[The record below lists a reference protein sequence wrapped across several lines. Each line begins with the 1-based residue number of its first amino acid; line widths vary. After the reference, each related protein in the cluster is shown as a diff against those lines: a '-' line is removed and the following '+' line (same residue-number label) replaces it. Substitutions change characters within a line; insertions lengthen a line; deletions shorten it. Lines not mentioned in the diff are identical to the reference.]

1 MGEAIERGGAG
12 CEIEGRTTE
21 GGWVGRGT
29 GRRTV
34 IDEVAVAGRG
44 VEEGGEGET
53 GADRLFVPAD
63 RRREGALVEEAGFD
77 LL

>member
-21 GGWVGRGT
+21 GWVGRGT

-34 IDEVAVAGRG
+34 IEEVAVAGRG
-44 VEEGGEGET
+44 AGGGGEGEA
-53 GADRLFVPAD
+53 GADRLFVPID
-63 RRREGALVEEAGFD
+63 RRREGALVEEADFD